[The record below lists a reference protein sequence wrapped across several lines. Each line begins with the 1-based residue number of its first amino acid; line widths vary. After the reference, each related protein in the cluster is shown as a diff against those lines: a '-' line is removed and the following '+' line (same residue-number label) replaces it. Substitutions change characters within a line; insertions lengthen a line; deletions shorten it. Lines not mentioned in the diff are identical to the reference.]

1 MTQSRYQVKTVVAAN
16 GERLPILLGLDGLPL
31 FEPTLFALTEIRAKN
46 RAANTIGN
54 SLRGVLIFYLFLD
67 LNSIDLRGRLTAGQL
82 LSMGEIEDLLRLCRL
97 PIENIVPATIQEEAT
112 SVRGP
117 VVSMEK
123 FRQRVAFEVAREIA
137 PTFAA
142 TRLRC
147 IRDYLKWLVSDRSSR
162 VGVGSEYRTAIEATG
177 RFVVGAIDARLPAG
191 DSRGKLGEREG
202 LAPDS
207 VKELLR
213 VIDPGSPDNPWQDE
227 HSRFRNELII
237 LWLYYLGMR
246 RGELLGVRVSDI
258 DFRKGSV
265 IVARRADDPTDP
277 RKVQPNVKTRAREI
291 PLSPLLQDKT
301 NAYVVKYRSALL
313 AARKHRFLF
322 IASDSGA
329 PLSIPSFAKIFNV
342 LRAKSPGLPR
352 NLFAHLLRHTWN
364 DRFSE
369 EMDKRGVS
377 EETEK
382 KTRSYLMGWSETSG
396 SAATYTRRHV
406 RKKAQE
412 ASLSMQGRMAGTE
425 VSNE

>member
-1 MTQSRYQVKTVVAAN
+1 VVAVN
-16 GERLPILLGLDGLPL
+16 GERLPILIGSDGLPL

-46 RAANTIGN
+46 RSTNTIGN
-54 SLRGVLIFYLFLD
+54 SLRAILVLYLFLD
-67 LNSIDLRGRLTAGQL
+67 LNRIDLRGRLAEGRL
-82 LSMGEIEDLLRLCRL
+82 LSMGEIEDLVRLCRL
-97 PIENIVPATIQEEAT
+97 PIEKIAFAPIHGKTA
-112 SVRGP
+112 SVADP
-117 VVSMEK
+117 VVSIEK
-123 FRQRVAFEVAREIA
+123 YRQRVVSEVAGEIV

-147 IRDYLKWLVSDRSSR
+147 IRDYLKWLVADRSSAI
-162 VGVGSEYRTAIEATG
+162 GFGSEYRTALEATG
-177 RFVVGAIDARLPAG
+177 RFVVSTIDARLPAG
-191 DSRGKLGEREG
+191 DSRGYLGRREG
-202 LAPDS
+202 LDPVS

-213 VIDPGSPDNPWQDE
+213 VIDPDSQDNPWQDE
-227 HSRFRNELII
+227 HSRVRNELII
-237 LWLYYLGMR
+237 LWLYYLGVR

-277 RKVQPNVKTRAREI
+277 RKDQPNVKTKAREI
-291 PLSPLLQDKT
+291 PLSQLLQDKT
-301 NAYVVKYRSALL
+301 GTYVVKHRSALL
-313 AARKHRFLF
+313 AARKHQFLF

-342 LRAKSPGLPR
+342 LRAKCPTLPR

-369 EMDKRGVS
+369 EMDKRGVA

-396 SAATYTRRHV
+396 TAATYTRRHI
-406 RKKAQE
+406 RLKANA
-412 ASLSMQGRMAGTE
+412 ASLEMQNQMSRQAKSDE
-425 VSNE
+425 

>member
-1 MTQSRYQVKTVVAAN
+1 VNQSRYLVKTVVAAN
-16 GERLPILLGLDGLPL
+16 GERLPVLMGPDGLPL

-54 SLRGVLIFYLFLD
+54 CLRGILVFYLFLD
-67 LNSIDLRGRLTAGQL
+67 LNGINLRGRLTEGRL
-82 LSMGEIEDLLRLCRL
+82 LSMGEIEDLVRLCRL
-97 PIENIVPATIQEEAT
+97 PIEKIVSASSPDDTA
-112 SVRGP
+112 SVP
-117 VVSMEK
+117 SQIVSMEK
-123 FRQRVAFEVAREIA
+123 YRQRVTTEFIREIVPA
-137 PTFAA
+137 FAA

-162 VGVGSEYRTAIEATG
+162 VGVGSDRGTALDVAG
-177 RFVVGAIDARLPAG
+177 RFVVGAIDARLPVG
-191 DSRGKLGEREG
+191 DNRGYLGEREA

-207 VKELLR
+207 VKELLH
-213 VIDPGSPDNPWQDE
+213 VIDPDSADNPWQDE

-237 LWLYYLGMR
+237 LWLYYLGVR
-246 RGELLGVRVSDI
+246 RGELLGVRISDI

-265 IVARRADDPTDP
+265 LIARRADDPTDP
-277 RKVQPNVKTRAREI
+277 RRDQPNVKTRAREI
-291 PLSPLLQDKT
+291 PLSQLLQDKT
-301 NAYVVKYRSALL
+301 GAYIVKYRSVLQ
-313 AARKHRFLF
+313 AARKHDFLLV
-322 IASDSGA
+322 ASDSGA

-342 LRAKSPGLPR
+342 LRAKCSSLPR

-369 EMDKRGVS
+369 EMDKRGVG

-396 SAATYTRRHV
+396 TAATYTRRHV

-412 ASLSMQGRMAGTE
+412 ASLKMQADMAQKGRDDD
-425 VSNE
+425 

>member
-1 MTQSRYQVKTVVAAN
+1 MTQSQYQVKTVVAVN
-16 GERLPILLGLDGLPL
+16 GERLPILIGPDGLPL

-46 RAANTIGN
+46 RAASTIGN
-54 SLRGVLIFYLFLD
+54 SLRGILVFYLFLD
-67 LNSIDLRGRLTAGQL
+67 LNGIDLRGRLTEGHL
-82 LSMGEIEDLLRLCRL
+82 LSMGEVENLVRLCRL
-97 PIENIVPATIQEEAT
+97 PIDSIALTFSQDEPS
-112 SVRGP
+112 SVVCP

-123 FRQRVAFEVAREIA
+123 YRQRVASEFIREIVPA
-137 PTFAA
+137 FAA

-162 VGVGSEYRTAIEATG
+162 VGVASEYRTALEAAG

-191 DSRGKLGEREG
+191 DSRGYLGGREG
-202 LAPDS
+202 LASDS

-213 VIDPGSPDNPWQDE
+213 VIDPNSPDNPWQDE

-237 LWLYYLGMR
+237 LWLYYLGVR
-246 RGELLGVRVSDI
+246 RGELLGVRISDV

-265 IVARRADDPTDP
+265 TIARRADDPTDP
-277 RKVQPNVKTRAREI
+277 RKDQPNVKTRAREI
-291 PLSPLLQDKT
+291 PLSQLLQDKT
-301 NAYVVKYRSALL
+301 SAYVVKDRSALP
-313 AARKHRFLF
+313 AARKHDFLF
-322 IASDSGA
+322 VASDSGA

-342 LRAKSPGLPR
+342 LRAKCPTLPR

-369 EMDKRGVS
+369 EMDKRGVA

-396 SAATYTRRHV
+396 TAATYTRRHV

-412 ASLSMQGRMAGTE
+412 ASLKMQTDIAQKGRD
-425 VSNE
+425 NE

>member
-1 MTQSRYQVKTVVAAN
+1 MSQSGYQVKTLVAAN
-16 GERLPILLGLDGLPL
+16 GERLPILVGSDGLPL

-54 SLRGVLIFYLFLD
+54 SLRAILVFYLFLD
-67 LNSIDLRGRLTAGQL
+67 LHGIKLRERLSDAQL
-82 LSMGEIEDLLRLCRL
+82 FSLGEIEDLVRLCRL
-97 PIENIVPATIQEEAT
+97 PIEKIVSASGQSEAT
-112 SVRGP
+112 SVAGS
-117 VVSMEK
+117 VVSLEK
-123 FRQRVAFEVAREIA
+123 YRQRVASQFIREIV
-137 PTFAA
+137 PTYAA

-162 VGVGSEYRTAIEATG
+162 VGVESEYRSAIEAAG
-177 RFVVGAIDARLPAG
+177 RFVVGAIDARLPVGNAR
-191 DSRGKLGEREG
+191 SYLGVREG

-213 VIDPGSPDNPWQDE
+213 IIDPNSPDNPWQDV

-237 LWLYYLGMR
+237 LVLYYLGVR
-246 RGELLGVRVSDI
+246 RGELLGVRVFDI

-265 IVARRADDPTDP
+265 IIARRADDPTDP
-277 RKVQPNVKTRAREI
+277 RKDQPNVKTRAREI
-291 PLSPLLQDKT
+291 PLSQLLQDKT
-301 NAYVVKYRSALL
+301 NAYVVKYRSALP
-313 AARKHRFLF
+313 AARRHEFLF
-322 IASDSGA
+322 VASDSGA

-342 LRAKSPGLPR
+342 IRAKCPSLPR

-369 EMDKRGVS
+369 EMDKRGVG

-396 SAATYTRRHV
+396 TAATYTRRHV

-412 ASLSMQGRMAGTE
+412 ASLNMQERMAGMDANDE
-425 VSNE
+425 

>member
-1 MTQSRYQVKTVVAAN
+1 MTQSRYQVKTVVAAS
-16 GERLPILLGLDGLPL
+16 GERLPILLGSDGLPL

-54 SLRGVLIFYLFLD
+54 SLRGILIFYLFLD
-67 LNSIDLRGRLTAGQL
+67 LNGIDLRRRLTTGQL
-82 LSMGEIEDLLRLCRL
+82 LSMGEIEDLVRLCRL
-97 PIENIVPATIQEEAT
+97 PIENIVPASIQEEAR

-123 FRQRVAFEVAREIA
+123 FRQRVASEVAREIT

-147 IRDYLKWLVSDRSSR
+147 IRDYLKWLASDTSSR
-162 VGVGSEYRTAIEATG
+162 VGVGSEYRTAIEAAG

-191 DSRGKLGEREG
+191 DNRGKLGEREG

-213 VIDPGSPDNPWQDE
+213 IIDPGSPDNPWQDE

-258 DFRKGSV
+258 DFRKGTV

-291 PLSPLLQDKT
+291 PLSQLLQDKT
-301 NAYVVKYRSALL
+301 NAYVVKYRSALQ

-412 ASLSMQGRMAGTE
+412 ASLRMQERMAGTE
-425 VSNE
+425 VNNE

>member
-1 MTQSRYQVKTVVAAN
+1 MTQSRYQVKTVVAAT
-16 GERLPILLGLDGLPL
+16 GERLPILLGSDGLPL

-54 SLRGVLIFYLFLD
+54 SLRGILIFYLFLD
-67 LNSIDLRGRLTAGQL
+67 LNGIDLRRRLTAGQL
-82 LSMGEIEDLLRLCRL
+82 LSMGEIEDLVRLCRL
-97 PIENIVPATIQEEAT
+97 PIESIVAASNREEAT

-123 FRQRVAFEVAREIA
+123 FRQRVASEVAREIA

-147 IRDYLKWLVSDRSSR
+147 IRDYLKWLVSDTSSR
-162 VGVGSEYRTAIEATG
+162 VGVGSEHRTAIEDSG

-291 PLSPLLQDKT
+291 PLSQLLQDKT
-301 NAYVVKYRSALL
+301 NAYVVKYRSALQ

-342 LRAKSPGLPR
+342 LRAKNPALPR

-412 ASLSMQGRMAGTE
+412 ASLRMQGRMAGTE
-425 VSNE
+425 VNNE